1 MMIVAG
7 CDIGSTTAKAVIL
20 DNSNIIATVLL
31 PVEGSPKDAAHLLL
45 SSVQEKTNIDIAQ
58 IEAWCG
64 TGYGQKN
71 IPYAS
76 IVESEIVCHA
86 KGIQFIDPNVRT
98 IIDIGGQDAKVCRID
113 AYGNVQRYVYNDKC
127 ASGTGRFLEITADVM
142 EVPITQ
148 LATLD
153 AKGVKEITLSNQCV
167 VFAETEVISLLN
179 SGEDMGNIVKGLHRA
194 LASRVASLA
203 LSIGVEEKIAF
214 TGGVAHNAGMVSALE
229 RVLKTKLV
237 VHEYCQIMG
246 ALGAALIAQER
257 VKSRVAS

>member
-20 DNSNIIATVLL
+20 DDGNIIATVIL
-31 PVEGSPKDAAHLLL
+31 PVEGSPKDAAEHLLAA
-45 SSVQEKTNIDIAQ
+45 VQEKTGVQPSD

-76 IVESEIVCHA
+76 TVESEIVCHA
-86 KGIQFIDPNVRT
+86 KGIQCIDPDVRT

-127 ASGTGRFLEITADVM
+127 ASGTGRFLEITADVL
-142 EVPITQ
+142 EVPITE

-153 AKGVKEITLSNQCV
+153 AKGVKEVTLSNQCV

-214 TGGVAHNAGMVSALE
+214 TGGVAHNAGMVGALE

-237 VHEYCQIMG
+237 VHEYCQMMG

-257 VKSRVAS
+257 IKNRVAS

>member
-1 MMIVAG
+1 MVVAG

-20 DNSNIIATVLL
+20 DGDTIVTHALL
-31 PVEGSPKDAAHLLL
+31 PVEGSPKDAAMQLLEVTL
-45 SSVQEKTNIDIAQ
+45 NNAGILHREIA
-58 IEAWCG
+58 AVCG

-71 IPYAS
+71 VPYAS
-76 IVESEIVCHA
+76 FMESEIVCHA
-86 KGIQFIDPNVRT
+86 RGIQFIDPDVRT

-142 EVPITQ
+142 EVPVTK

-153 AKGVKEITLSNQCV
+153 ASGVKEVTLSNQCV

-179 SGEDMGNIVKGLHRA
+179 SGEDMGSIVKGLHRA

-214 TGGVAHNAGMVSALE
+214 TGGVAHNAGMVGALE

-246 ALGAALIAQER
+246 ALGAALIAKER
-257 VKSRVAS
+257 MKHGVAS

>member
-1 MMIVAG
+1 MIVAG

-20 DNSNIIATVLL
+20 DDTNIIAKVIL
-31 PVEGSPKDAAHLLL
+31 PVEGSPKDAAENLLAA
-45 SSVQEKTNIDIAQ
+45 VEKTTGIHSSS

-71 IPYAS
+71 IPFAT

-86 KGIQFIDPNVRT
+86 KGIQFIDPAVRT
-98 IIDIGGQDAKVCRID
+98 IVDIGGQDAKVCRID

-127 ASGTGRFLEITADVM
+127 ASGTGRFLEITADVL
-142 EVPITQ
+142 EVPITE
-148 LATLD
+148 LSTLD
-153 AKGVKEITLSNQCV
+153 AKGVKDVTLSNQCV

-179 SGEDMGNIVKGLHRA
+179 AGEDMGNIVKGLHKA
-194 LASRVASLA
+194 LASRVAALA

-214 TGGVAHNAGMVSALE
+214 TGGVAHNAGMVGALE

-246 ALGAALIAQER
+246 ALGAALLARER
-257 VKSRVAS
+257 VQNRVAS